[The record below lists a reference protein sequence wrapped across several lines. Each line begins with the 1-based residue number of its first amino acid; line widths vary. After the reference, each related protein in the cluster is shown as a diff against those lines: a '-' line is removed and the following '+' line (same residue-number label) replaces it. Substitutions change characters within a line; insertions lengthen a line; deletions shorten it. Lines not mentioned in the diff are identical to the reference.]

1 MQFLSNFFSVN
12 KYYFDIKWQTSV
24 NHKLQW
30 MVNRRTI
37 QTSRLVAQWY
47 LFVNMN
53 IVPNFIVVIANRW
66 WK

>member
-53 IVPNFIVVIANRW
+53 IVPNFTVVIANR
-66 WK
+66 